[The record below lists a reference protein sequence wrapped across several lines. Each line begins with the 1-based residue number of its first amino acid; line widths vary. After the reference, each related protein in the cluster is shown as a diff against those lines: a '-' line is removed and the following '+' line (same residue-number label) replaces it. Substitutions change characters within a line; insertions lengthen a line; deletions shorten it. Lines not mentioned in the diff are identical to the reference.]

1 MKQLTFEEY
10 KAAEMQ
16 ILLDVSEFCEKH
28 SLTCFLAYGTLIGAV
43 RHKGF
48 IPWDDDVDI
57 YMTRPDYERFL
68 ELFCGDA
75 KPERLE
81 VIHPYH
87 ELSKHAFTKII
98 DTTTVKLEDG
108 YSYPQGYLGVDIDV
122 FVVDG
127 QPDDDA
133 EFERWYKKL
142 NRLYLLDY
150 LSSRSGEG
158 SLKRKLAHLGIK
170 LLNIFLPLRKIR
182 EKTDALHAKYP
193 YGSTKYAGS
202 ITGLCNNR
210 GDRVPTECFEGSEW
224 CEFEGHKLRMPKGYH
239 EIMTRLYGDYM
250 QLPPEEQRVAP
261 HTVKAYWKDG
271 ADTKTNEN
279 EKGNEE

>member
-108 YSYPQGYLGVDIDV
+108 YSYPHGYLGVDIDV

-158 SLKRKLAHLGIK
+158 SFKRKLAHLGIK

-210 GDRVPTECFEGSEW
+210 GDRAPTECFEGSEW

-261 HTVKAYWKDG
+261 HTVKAFWKED
-271 ADTKTNEN
+271 AEPKVNEN

>member
-108 YSYPQGYLGVDIDV
+108 YSYPHGYLGVDIDV

-150 LSSRSGEG
+150 LSSRSGDG
-158 SLKRKLAHLGIK
+158 SFKRKLAHLGIK
-170 LLNIFLPLRKIR
+170 LLNVFLPLKKIR
-182 EKTDALHAKYP
+182 AKTDALHAKYP

-210 GDRVPTECFEGSEW
+210 GDRAPTECFEGSEW

-261 HTVKAYWKDG
+261 HTVKAFWKEG
-271 ADTKTNEN
+271 AEPKANEN

>member
-1 MKQLTFEEY
+1 
-10 KAAEMQ
+10 MQ

-68 ELFCGDA
+68 ELFCTDA

-108 YSYPQGYLGVDIDV
+108 YNYPHGYLGVDIDV

-158 SLKRKLAHLGIK
+158 SFKRKLAHLGIK

-210 GDRVPTECFEGSEW
+210 GDRAPTECFEGSEW

-261 HTVKAYWKDG
+261 HTVKAFWKEG
-271 ADTKTNEN
+271 AEPKSNEN

>member
-1 MKQLTFEEY
+1 
-10 KAAEMQ
+10 MQ

-68 ELFCGDA
+68 ELFCTDA

-108 YSYPQGYLGVDIDV
+108 YSYPRGYLGVDIDV

-210 GDRVPTECFEGSEW
+210 GDRAPTECFEGSEW

-261 HTVKAYWKDG
+261 HTVKAFWKEG
-271 ADTKTNEN
+271 AEPKTNEN

>member
-108 YSYPQGYLGVDIDV
+108 YSYPHGYLGVDIDV

-158 SLKRKLAHLGIK
+158 SFKRKLAHLGIK

-210 GDRVPTECFEGSEW
+210 GDRAPTECFEGSEW

-261 HTVKAYWKDG
+261 HTVKAFWKED
-271 ADTKTNEN
+271 AEPKSNEN